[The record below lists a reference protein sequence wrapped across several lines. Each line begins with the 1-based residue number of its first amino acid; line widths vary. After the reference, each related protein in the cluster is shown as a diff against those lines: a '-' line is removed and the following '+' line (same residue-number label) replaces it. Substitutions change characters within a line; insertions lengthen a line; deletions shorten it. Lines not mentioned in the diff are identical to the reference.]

1 MMWRKASGE
10 LDDAVVTGLGIELRT
25 IKINAENTV
34 SETPS
39 VFLVTNCRHTRIKG
53 PVLDESIGVENGCF
67 GAIQRD
73 LQG

>member
-34 SETPS
+34 SGTLQF
-39 VFLVTNCRHTRIKG
+39 FL
-53 PVLDESIGVENGCF
+53 
-67 GAIQRD
+67 
-73 LQG
+73 